1 MYSTPLLYVT
11 NTFPYLQDAPVSQ
24 SQELQ
29 HISEQHEEEEGLIGS
44 GAGDGNDDN
53 TEIVKIEIPS
63 DREEVSDMEGDE
75 EEDGMIKPISKL
87 DKFPPDLSWEQI

>member
-1 MYSTPLLYVT
+1 MPTSI
-11 NTFPYLQDAPVSQ
+11 NQ

-29 HISEQHEEEEGLIGS
+29 QISEQHEEGENLIGT
-44 GAGDGNDDN
+44 GNDDD
-53 TEIVKIEIPS
+53 TVIVKIEIQS

-75 EEDGMIKPISKL
+75 EEDGMIKPIIKF